1 MILGAGRASKEDAI
15 DDGAGI
21 VLEKKTGDF
30 VRQGETL
37 AVLYTNDETKIP
49 DAEKRFLGALTFS
62 SEPPVQKPLI
72 YEIIR

>member
-15 DDGAGI
+15 DYGAGI

-37 AVLYTNDETKIP
+37 AVLYTNDETKIRISKFFGVP
-49 DAEKRFLGALTFS
+49 VGKLFY
-62 SEPPVQKPLI
+62 SE
-72 YEIIR
+72 